1 MNQRLLIILMLGF
14 SSGLPLSL
22 LSGTLQAWFTQ
33 SGSSLMTVGLLS
45 MIGFPYS
52 YRFLWAPL
60 LDRYVFFSIGRRR
73 SWILV
78 TQILLFLGFNGIVW
92 FSPNSAPSIIIGLAV
107 ILVFISATQDI
118 AIDAHRTEYLRVE
131 EHALGASFAILGYRC
146 ALLIAGGL
154 SLVIA
159 QYCGWV
165 WTYRLIS
172 LLMLIGMLAVAFS
185 TEPFRHEP
193 GTYVKKDLLPS
204 FILPAKALF
213 SEPDI
218 YILLIF
224 VIFYKLG
231 EAFTASTSGI
241 VIPFLIQGIGFPL
254 DVIGYVNKI
263 LGLSAA
269 IVGSISAG
277 ILLLRWSLFRALLTF
292 GLFQAVSNLL
302 FVALAIVGKNLSLF
316 CLAVVCE
323 NFASGMSAV
332 ALVALFMRIVDLRY
346 TATQFSILTAFA
358 FLPRTFSG
366 PIAALGQS
374 WLGWVGLYESVFL
387 ISLGFIPFLFMV
399 YKSNYSRELETL
411 EISDVIDFNQ
421 SKQA

>member
-60 LDRYVFFSIGRRR
+60 LDRYVLFSIGRRR

-172 LLMLIGMLAVAFS
+172 LLMLIGMLAIAFS
-185 TEPFRHEP
+185 TEPFRPEP

-269 IVGSISAG
+269 IIGSISAG

-399 YKSNYSRELETL
+399 YKSNYARELETL

>member
-185 TEPFRHEP
+185 TEPFRPEP

-374 WLGWVGLYESVFL
+374 WLGWVGLYESVYL

-399 YKSNYSRELETL
+399 YKSNYARELETL

>member
-1 MNQRLLIILMLGF
+1 MLGF

-185 TEPFRHEP
+185 TEPFRPEP

-374 WLGWVGLYESVFL
+374 WLGWVGLYESVYL

-399 YKSNYSRELETL
+399 YKSNYARELETL

>member
-78 TQILLFLGFNGIVW
+78 TQILLFLGFNGIVC

-185 TEPFRHEP
+185 TEPFRPEP

-399 YKSNYSRELETL
+399 YKSNYARELETL